1 MLEEKIEVEKRVPR
15 KNSRKNKP
23 KVVYPYELRLK
34 AAKLHL
40 EEGISREVIFRDDF
54 GRCA

>member
-1 MLEEKIEVEKRVPR
+1 MEEKIEVEKRVPR